1 MEETLSN
8 KSSNLMKIKYA
19 LITLMLLSALLVG
32 LAVSV
37 DSPYYT
43 DIVVTIGLGFGP
55 GSLFISWYTR
65 SSKHEG
71 YTSSQLEF
79 HLSMMAISVLSIT
92 MLIIGPLLKWLN
104 TFN

>member
-8 KSSNLMKIKYA
+8 KSSNLMKVKYA

-55 GSLFISWYTR
+55 GSLFISWFTR
-65 SSKHEG
+65 SSKFDG
-71 YTSSQLEF
+71 YTRSQLEF
-79 HLSMMAISVLSIT
+79 HLSMMTISVISIT
-92 MLIIGPLLKWLN
+92 MLIMGPLLKWMN

>member
-1 MEETLSN
+1 MEESLSVR
-8 KSSNLMKIKYA
+8 SSNLMKIKYA
-19 LITLMLLSALLVG
+19 LITLMLLSAVLVG
-32 LAVSV
+32 LAVSI

-43 DIVVTIGLGFGP
+43 DIVLTIGLGFGP

-65 SSKHEG
+65 NSKHEG
-71 YTSSQLEF
+71 YTRSQLEF